1 MNFQTVAS
9 GVVYT
14 VKRWSVGRGQ
24 VEFAPMRLGIFKDWL
39 NKVGQV
45 FTRRGVDE
53 ELLEELEETL
63 IAADVNVNAVQEIL
77 ETLRSEAKAQR
88 LREADDVRAC
98 LRELLKGWLGDPA
111 PLTVSPTPP
120 TVYLFVGV
128 NGAGKTTSIAK
139 TAHMLQQQGKRV
151 LLAAGDTFRAAA
163 IDQLQIWADRLGC
176 DLVKHKEGADPSAVV
191 FDAIQA
197 ARARGMDFVLAD
209 TAGRQ
214 HTHARLM
221 EELKKVHRVAEKA
234 LGRPPDEVLLVLDAV
249 AGQNAIRQA
258 AEFSRAL
265 PLTGIVLTKLDST
278 SRGGAVLTIRK
289 QLGIPIKL
297 VGLGEKADQIALFD
311 PDAFVDG
318 LLAAE

>member
-1 MNFQTVAS
+1 
-9 GVVYT
+9 
-14 VKRWSVGRGQ
+14 
-24 VEFAPMRLGIFKDWL
+24 MRLGIFKDWL

-53 ELLEELEETL
+53 QLLEELEETL

-111 PLTVSPTPP
+111 PLTVSTTPP

-139 TAHMLQQQGKRV
+139 TAHMLQHQGKRV

-176 DLVKHKEGADPSAVV
+176 DLVRHKEGADPSAVV

-258 AEFSRAL
+258 EEFSRAL

-278 SRGGAVLTIRK
+278 SRGGAVLTIRR

-297 VGLGEKADQIALFD
+297 VGLGEKADQIAPFD

>member
-1 MNFQTVAS
+1 
-9 GVVYT
+9 
-14 VKRWSVGRGQ
+14 
-24 VEFAPMRLGIFKDWL
+24 MRLGIFKDWL

-63 IAADVNVNAVQEIL
+63 ITADMNVNAVQEIL
-77 ETLRSEAKAQR
+77 DALRTEAKAQR
-88 LREADDVRAC
+88 LREEADVREC
-98 LRELLKGWLGDPA
+98 LRALLKGWLGEPA
-111 PLTVSPTPP
+111 SLTVSATPP

-128 NGAGKTTSIAK
+128 NGVGKTTSIAK
-139 TAHMLQQQGKRV
+139 VGHMLQRQGKRV

-163 IDQLQIWADRLGC
+163 IDQLQIWAERLGC
-176 DLVKHKEGADPSAVV
+176 DIVKHKEGADPSAVV

-197 ARARGMDFVLAD
+197 ARARGIDFVLAD

-221 EELKKVHRVAEKA
+221 EELKKVYRVSEKA
-234 LGRPPDEVLLVLDAV
+234 LERPPDEVLLVLDAV

-258 AEFSRAL
+258 EEFARAL
-265 PLTGIVLTKLDST
+265 PITGIILTKLDST
-278 SRGGAVLTIRK
+278 SRGGAILTIRK
-289 QLGIPIKL
+289 ELGIPIKL
-297 VGLGEKADQIALFD
+297 VGLGEKADQIAPFN

-318 LLAAE
+318 LIAGD

>member
-1 MNFQTVAS
+1 
-9 GVVYT
+9 
-14 VKRWSVGRGQ
+14 
-24 VEFAPMRLGIFKDWL
+24 MRLGIFKDWL
-39 NKVGQV
+39 NKVGQA

-98 LRELLKGWLGDPA
+98 LRDLLKGWLGDPA

-139 TAHMLQQQGKRV
+139 TAHMLQRQGKRV

-234 LGRPPDEVLLVLDAV
+234 LERPPDEVLLVLDAV

-258 AEFSRAL
+258 EEFSRAL

-297 VGLGEKADQIALFD
+297 VGLGEKADQIALFN

-318 LLAAE
+318 LLAAD

>member
-1 MNFQTVAS
+1 
-9 GVVYT
+9 
-14 VKRWSVGRGQ
+14 
-24 VEFAPMRLGIFKDWL
+24 MRLGIFKDWL
-39 NKVGQV
+39 GKVGQV

-77 ETLRSEAKAQR
+77 EMLRQEARAQR
-88 LREADDVRAC
+88 LREADNVRAC
-98 LRELLKGWLGDPA
+98 LQTLLRGWLGA
-111 PLTVSPTPP
+111 PEPLAVSPTPP

-128 NGAGKTTSIAK
+128 NGVGKTTSIAK
-139 TAHMLQQQGKRV
+139 VAHMLQRQGKRV

-163 IDQLQIWADRLGC
+163 IDQLQIWAERLGC

-197 ARARGMDFVLAD
+197 ARARGVDFMLAD

-234 LGRPPDEVLLVLDAV
+234 LERSPDEVLLVLDAV

-258 AEFSRAL
+258 EEFARAL
-265 PLTGIVLTKLDST
+265 PLSGIVLTKLDST
-278 SRGGAVLTIRK
+278 SRGGAVLTVRK

-311 PDAFVDG
+311 PDAFVEG

>member
-1 MNFQTVAS
+1 
-9 GVVYT
+9 
-14 VKRWSVGRGQ
+14 
-24 VEFAPMRLGIFKDWL
+24 MRLGILKDWL
-39 NKVGQV
+39 GKVGQL

-77 ETLRSEAKAQR
+77 ETLRQEARAQR

-98 LRELLKGWLGDPA
+98 LQTLLRGWLGEPA
-111 PLTVSPTPP
+111 PLAVSATPP

-128 NGAGKTTSIAK
+128 NGVGKTTSIAK
-139 TAHMLQQQGKRV
+139 VAHMLQRQGKRV

-163 IDQLQIWADRLGC
+163 IDQLQIWAERLGC

-197 ARARGMDFVLAD
+197 ARARGVDFVLAD

-234 LGRPPDEVLLVLDAV
+234 LERPPDEVLLVLDAV

-258 AEFSRAL
+258 EEFARAL
-265 PLTGIVLTKLDST
+265 PLSGIVLTKLDST
-278 SRGGAVLTIRK
+278 SRGGAVLTVRK

-311 PDAFVDG
+311 PDAFVEG

>member
-1 MNFQTVAS
+1 
-9 GVVYT
+9 
-14 VKRWSVGRGQ
+14 
-24 VEFAPMRLGIFKDWL
+24 
-39 NKVGQV
+39 
-45 FTRRGVDE
+45 
-53 ELLEELEETL
+53 
-63 IAADVNVNAVQEIL
+63 VNVNAVQEIL
-77 ETLRSEAKAQR
+77 ETLRAEARAQR

-139 TAHMLQQQGKRV
+139 TAHMLQRQGKRV

-234 LGRPPDEVLLVLDAV
+234 LERPPDEVLLVLDAV

-258 AEFSRAL
+258 EEFSRAL

-297 VGLGEKADQIALFD
+297 VGLGEKADQIALFN

>member
-1 MNFQTVAS
+1 
-9 GVVYT
+9 
-14 VKRWSVGRGQ
+14 
-24 VEFAPMRLGIFKDWL
+24 MRLGIFKDWL
-39 NKVGQV
+39 GKVGQV

-63 IAADVNVNAVQEIL
+63 IAADVNVNAVQEIVQ
-77 ETLRSEAKAQR
+77 TLRQEARAQR

-98 LRELLKGWLGDPA
+98 LQTLLRGWLGA
-111 PLTVSPTPP
+111 PEPLAVSPTPP

-128 NGAGKTTSIAK
+128 NGVGKTTSIAK
-139 TAHMLQQQGKRV
+139 VAHMLQRQGKRV

-163 IDQLQIWADRLGC
+163 IDQLQIWAERLGC
-176 DLVKHKEGADPSAVV
+176 DLVKHKDGADPSAVV

-234 LGRPPDEVLLVLDAV
+234 LERPPDEVLLVLDAV

-258 AEFSRAL
+258 EEFARAL
-265 PLTGIVLTKLDST
+265 PLSGIVLTKLDST
-278 SRGGAVLTIRK
+278 SRGGAVLTVRK

-297 VGLGEKADQIALFD
+297 VGLGEKADQIAPFD
-311 PDAFVDG
+311 PDAFVEG

>member
-1 MNFQTVAS
+1 
-9 GVVYT
+9 
-14 VKRWSVGRGQ
+14 
-24 VEFAPMRLGIFKDWL
+24 MRLGIFKNWL

-63 IAADVNVNAVQEIL
+63 IAADVNVNAVQEML

-111 PLTVSPTPP
+111 PLTISPTPP

-163 IDQLQIWADRLGC
+163 IDQLQIWAERLGC

-197 ARARGMDFVLAD
+197 ARARGVDFVLAD

-249 AGQNAIRQA
+249 AGQNAVRQA
-258 AEFSRAL
+258 EEFSRAL

-297 VGLGEKADQIALFD
+297 VGLGEKADQIAPFD

>member
-1 MNFQTVAS
+1 
-9 GVVYT
+9 
-14 VKRWSVGRGQ
+14 
-24 VEFAPMRLGIFKDWL
+24 MRLGIFKDWL
-39 NKVGQV
+39 NRVGQV

-139 TAHMLQQQGKRV
+139 TAHMLQRQGKRV

-258 AEFSRAL
+258 EEFSRAL

-278 SRGGAVLTIRK
+278 SRGGAVLTIRR

>member
-1 MNFQTVAS
+1 
-9 GVVYT
+9 
-14 VKRWSVGRGQ
+14 
-24 VEFAPMRLGIFKDWL
+24 MRLGIFKDWL
-39 NKVGQV
+39 NKVGQA

-98 LRELLKGWLGDPA
+98 LRELLKGWLGEPA

-139 TAHMLQQQGKRV
+139 TAHMLQRQGKRV

-258 AEFSRAL
+258 EEFSRAL

-297 VGLGEKADQIALFD
+297 VGLGEKADQIALFN

-318 LLAAE
+318 LLAAD

>member
-1 MNFQTVAS
+1 
-9 GVVYT
+9 
-14 VKRWSVGRGQ
+14 
-24 VEFAPMRLGIFKDWL
+24 MRLGVFKDWL

-63 IAADVNVNAVQEIL
+63 IAADVNVNAAQEIL

-111 PLTVSPTPP
+111 PLTISPTPP

-139 TAHMLQQQGKRV
+139 TAHMLQRQGKRV

-197 ARARGMDFVLAD
+197 ARARGVDFVLAD

-258 AEFSRAL
+258 EEFSRAL

-297 VGLGEKADQIALFD
+297 VGLGEKADQIAPFD

>member
-1 MNFQTVAS
+1 
-9 GVVYT
+9 
-14 VKRWSVGRGQ
+14 
-24 VEFAPMRLGIFKDWL
+24 MRLGIFKDWL

-77 ETLRSEAKAQR
+77 ETLRAEAKAQR

-111 PLTVSPTPP
+111 PLTISPTPP

-139 TAHMLQQQGKRV
+139 TAHMLQHQGKRV

-163 IDQLQIWADRLGC
+163 IDQLQIWAERLGC

-258 AEFSRAL
+258 EEFSRAL

-278 SRGGAVLTIRK
+278 SRGGAVLTIRR

-297 VGLGEKADQIALFD
+297 VGLGEKADQIALFN

>member
-1 MNFQTVAS
+1 
-9 GVVYT
+9 
-14 VKRWSVGRGQ
+14 
-24 VEFAPMRLGIFKDWL
+24 MRLGIFKDWL
-39 NKVGQV
+39 GKVGQL

-77 ETLRSEAKAQR
+77 ETLRQEARAQR
-88 LREADDVRAC
+88 LREADDVRVC
-98 LRELLKGWLGDPA
+98 LQTLLRGWLGEPA
-111 PLTVSPTPP
+111 PLAVSATPP

-128 NGAGKTTSIAK
+128 NGVGKTTSIAK
-139 TAHMLQQQGKRV
+139 VAHMLQRQGKRV

-163 IDQLQIWADRLGC
+163 IDQLQIWAERLGC

-197 ARARGMDFVLAD
+197 ARARGVDFVLAD

-234 LGRPPDEVLLVLDAV
+234 LERPPDEVLLVLDAV

-258 AEFSRAL
+258 EEFARAL
-265 PLTGIVLTKLDST
+265 PLSGIVLTKLDST
-278 SRGGAVLTIRK
+278 SRGGAVLTVRQ

-297 VGLGEKADQIALFD
+297 VGLGEKADQIAPFD
-311 PDAFVDG
+311 PDAFVEG

>member
-1 MNFQTVAS
+1 
-9 GVVYT
+9 
-14 VKRWSVGRGQ
+14 
-24 VEFAPMRLGIFKDWL
+24 MRLGIFKDWL
-39 NKVGQV
+39 GKVGQL

-77 ETLRSEAKAQR
+77 ETLRQEARAQR
-88 LREADDVRAC
+88 LREADDVRVC
-98 LRELLKGWLGDPA
+98 LQTLLRGWLGEPA
-111 PLTVSPTPP
+111 PLAVSATPP

-128 NGAGKTTSIAK
+128 NGVGKTTSIAK
-139 TAHMLQQQGKRV
+139 VAHMLQRQGKRV

-163 IDQLQIWADRLGC
+163 IDQLQIWAERLGC

-197 ARARGMDFVLAD
+197 ARARGVDFVLAD

-234 LGRPPDEVLLVLDAV
+234 LERPPDEVLLVLDAV

-258 AEFSRAL
+258 EEFARAL
-265 PLTGIVLTKLDST
+265 PLSGIVLTKLDST
-278 SRGGAVLTIRK
+278 SRGGAVLTVRK

-311 PDAFVDG
+311 PDTFVEG

>member
-1 MNFQTVAS
+1 
-9 GVVYT
+9 
-14 VKRWSVGRGQ
+14 
-24 VEFAPMRLGIFKDWL
+24 MRLGILKDWL
-39 NKVGQV
+39 GKVGQL

-77 ETLRSEAKAQR
+77 ETLRQEARAQR

-98 LRELLKGWLGDPA
+98 LQTLLRGWLGEPA
-111 PLTVSPTPP
+111 PLAVSATPP

-128 NGAGKTTSIAK
+128 NGVGKTTSIAK
-139 TAHMLQQQGKRV
+139 VAHMLQRQGKRV

-163 IDQLQIWADRLGC
+163 IDQLQIWAERLGC

-197 ARARGMDFVLAD
+197 ARARGVDFVLAD

-234 LGRPPDEVLLVLDAV
+234 LERPPDEVLLVLDAV

-258 AEFSRAL
+258 EEFARAL
-265 PLTGIVLTKLDST
+265 PLSGIVLTKLDST
-278 SRGGAVLTIRK
+278 SRGGAVLTVRK

-297 VGLGEKADQIALFD
+297 VGLGEKADQSALFD
-311 PDAFVDG
+311 PDAFVEG

>member
-1 MNFQTVAS
+1 
-9 GVVYT
+9 
-14 VKRWSVGRGQ
+14 
-24 VEFAPMRLGIFKDWL
+24 MRLGIFKNWL

-77 ETLRSEAKAQR
+77 ETLRAEARAQR

-98 LRELLKGWLGDPA
+98 LRELLKGWLGEPA

-139 TAHMLQQQGKRV
+139 TAHMLQRQGKRV

-191 FDAIQA
+191 YDAIQA

-258 AEFSRAL
+258 EEFSRAL

>member
-1 MNFQTVAS
+1 
-9 GVVYT
+9 
-14 VKRWSVGRGQ
+14 
-24 VEFAPMRLGIFKDWL
+24 MRLGIFKNWL

-77 ETLRSEAKAQR
+77 ETLRAEARAQR

-98 LRELLKGWLGDPA
+98 LRELLKVWLGDPA

-139 TAHMLQQQGKRV
+139 TAHMLQRQGKRV

-221 EELKKVHRVAEKA
+221 EELKKVHRVTEKA
-234 LGRPPDEVLLVLDAV
+234 LERPPDEVLLVLDAV

-258 AEFSRAL
+258 EEFSRAL

-278 SRGGAVLTIRK
+278 SRGGAVLTIRR

-297 VGLGEKADQIALFD
+297 VGLGEKADQIAPFD

>member
-1 MNFQTVAS
+1 
-9 GVVYT
+9 
-14 VKRWSVGRGQ
+14 
-24 VEFAPMRLGIFKDWL
+24 MRLGIFKDWL
-39 NKVGQV
+39 GKVGQV

-63 IAADVNVNAVQEIL
+63 IAADVNVNAVQEIVQ
-77 ETLRSEAKAQR
+77 TLRQEARAQR

-98 LRELLKGWLGDPA
+98 LQTLLRGWLGEPA
-111 PLTVSPTPP
+111 PLAVSATPP

-128 NGAGKTTSIAK
+128 NGVGKTTSIAK
-139 TAHMLQQQGKRV
+139 VAHMLQRQGKRV

-163 IDQLQIWADRLGC
+163 IDQLQIWAERLGC

-197 ARARGMDFVLAD
+197 ARARGVDFVLAD

-234 LGRPPDEVLLVLDAV
+234 LERSPDEVLLVLDAV

-258 AEFSRAL
+258 EEFARAL
-265 PLTGIVLTKLDST
+265 PLSGIVLTKLDST
-278 SRGGAVLTIRK
+278 SRGGAVLTVRK

-297 VGLGEKADQIALFD
+297 VGLGEKADQIAPFD
-311 PDAFVDG
+311 PDTFVEG

>member
-1 MNFQTVAS
+1 
-9 GVVYT
+9 
-14 VKRWSVGRGQ
+14 
-24 VEFAPMRLGIFKDWL
+24 MRLGIFKGWL

-63 IAADVNVNAVQEIL
+63 LAADVNVNAVQEIL
-77 ETLRSEAKAQR
+77 EALREEAKAQR
-88 LREADDVRAC
+88 LREADDVRLC
-98 LRELLKGWLGDPA
+98 LSALLRGWLGTPA
-111 PLTVSPTPP
+111 PLVISPTPP

-128 NGAGKTTSIAK
+128 NGVGKTTSIAK
-139 TAHMLQQQGKRV
+139 TAHMLQSQGKRV
-151 LLAAGDTFRAAA
+151 LMAAGDTFRAAA

-197 ARARGMDFVLAD
+197 ARARGIDFVLAD

-234 LGRPPDEVLLVLDAV
+234 LERPPDEVLLVLDAV

-258 AEFSRAL
+258 EEFARAL
-265 PLTGIVLTKLDST
+265 PLSGIVLTKLDST

-297 VGLGEKADQIALFD
+297 IGLGEKADQIAPFD
-311 PDAFVDG
+311 PEVFVGG
-318 LLAAE
+318 LLATD